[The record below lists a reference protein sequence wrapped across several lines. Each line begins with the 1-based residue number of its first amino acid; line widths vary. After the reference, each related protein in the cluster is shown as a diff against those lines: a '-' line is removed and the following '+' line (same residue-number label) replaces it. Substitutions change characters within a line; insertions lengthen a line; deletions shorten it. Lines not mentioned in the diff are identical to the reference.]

1 MHVIDKVLTLPDSI
15 SNVLVA
21 GGFQALLGALQASTL
36 DASALN
42 MPQGITLF
50 APTNEA
56 FENIGNLLGS
66 LSAEDIT
73 NILSYHV
80 VSFPAYASE
89 LQDGMMVDTLAG
101 EQLMVTIRDGDDGT
115 EVFVNGARVTMPN
128 MPFINGVVHGID
140 Q

>member
-1 MHVIDKVLTLPDSI
+1 MPGSVSEVLI
-15 SNVLVA
+15 A
-21 GGFQALLGALQASTL
+21 GGYTALLGALEASNL
-36 DASALN
+36 NADALN
-42 MPQGITLF
+42 MPQGATLF

-56 FENIGNLLGS
+56 FQNIGNLLGS

-80 VSFPAYASE
+80 IAIPAYASD
-89 LQDGMMVDTLAG
+89 LKDGMKVKTLAG
-101 EQLMVTIRDGDDGT
+101 QELTVTMRDGNDGT